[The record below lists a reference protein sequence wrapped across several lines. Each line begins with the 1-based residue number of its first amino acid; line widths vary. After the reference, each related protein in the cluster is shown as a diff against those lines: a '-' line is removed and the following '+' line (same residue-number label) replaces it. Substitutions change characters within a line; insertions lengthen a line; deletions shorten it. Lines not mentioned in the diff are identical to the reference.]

1 VVAEAGL
8 ELERSFLEGTFHN
21 LAVVH
26 TERFAA
32 GHIRVGR
39 GHTAEVGKVRHLP
52 RARSTTCYGILFLKS
67 SPEM

>member
-8 ELERSFLEGTFHN
+8 ELKRSFLEGTFHN

-26 TERFAA
+26 TEGFAA

-39 GHTAEVGKVRHLP
+39 GHTAEVRKVRHLP
-52 RARSTTCYGILFLKS
+52 RAHSTTC
-67 SPEM
+67 